1 MRVEVTREKD
11 RILLRSSAATPG
23 LSNRIPGAYWRGEQK
38 VWSLPLNTDT
48 CRILRAEFGDELR
61 VRQPLTDWAKDAFA
75 REAQM
80 TELGRTLTGATLKI
94 IPDEHPRIAGA
105 FVNRPY
111 QAVGASFVAQGRS
124 VLIADTP
131 GLGKTLEAIA
141 GIIEADVPGPYLVV
155 VPKTA
160 IDLVW
165 AREIARWVPNDWVVP
180 MPDGRAKREAALRDA
195 LESHSTSSTWVIIN
209 IEMMRTKSFWVCPS
223 CGTEWKKSDHPKA
236 NIIDCGHDPNKVK
249 IRNDHEYPQ
258 LFAQK
263 WGAIVMDECHRSLI
277 RTSGTPTQQ
286 RAGAK
291 MLESKEDGLRIA
303 LSGTPMRGKPQQLF
317 GTLNWLRPK
326 EYGGY
331 WAWVQRFWDVKTQG
345 YASAMT
351 IGELRKDREK
361 ILYASLSGIMLRR
374 TKQEVSPELPEK
386 DRPGTP
392 LDPSDPRSPVAV
404 WLPMS
409 GKQEKAY
416 QEMLKTG
423 EAILDGRELNAIGGL
438 AELTRLKQI
447 ASAYGRIEDA
457 TRKLTG
463 EHEMLLRH
471 MAARRGK
478 QLPGKE
484 LTEQVTQFRP
494 ALPSNKFDW
503 LVQFL
508 SERDII
514 DPSDAPSGKV
524 IVASQFTSLLNLFRD
539 ELDRMGVPTLMITGA
554 VTGRKREEAADMFND
569 MGSGYN
575 VIFLNTTAGGVA
587 LTLDAADDMVILD
600 ETHVWD
606 DQEQLEDRNNN
617 RRPEEKVVTR
627 RYWYLKSLG
636 TVDEAIARV
645 NLQAEYEG
653 KALLDGRRGVA
664 YVRAVFEEMKR

>member
-1 MRVEVTREKD
+1 MIVDVTREKD

-124 VLIADTP
+124 VLVADTP

-141 GIIEADVPGPYLVV
+141 GILEADVPGPYLVV
-155 VPKTA
+155 APKTA
-160 IDLVW
+160 IDVVW
-165 AREIARWVPNDWVVP
+165 AREIARWVPDANVVA
-180 MPDGRAKREAALRDA
+180 MPEGRAKREAALDLHLIYGHAYSGQDVRETEKEIDRMEVA
-195 LESHSTSSTWVIIN
+195 RKNTWIIVN
-209 IEMMRTKSFWVCPS
+209 IEMMRTKSFWVCPT
-223 CGTEWKKSDHPKA
+223 CGEEWKKTDHPKA
-236 NIIDCGHDPNKVK
+236 NIIDCGHDPGKVRV
-249 IRNDHEYPQ
+249 RNEHEYPQ
-258 LFAQK
+258 LFELP

-331 WAWVQRFWDVKTQG
+331 WGWVQRFWDVKTQG

-416 QEMLKTG
+416 HEMLKMG

-447 ASAYGRIEDA
+447 ASAYGRIEDTTDSSGNPT
-457 TRKLTG
+457 TRY
-463 EHEMLLRH
+463 
-471 MAARRGK
+471 
-478 QLPGKE
+478 
-484 LTEQVTQFRP
+484 RP

-575 VIFLNTTAGGVA
+575 VI
-587 LTLDAADDMVILD
+587 LD